1 MAGAGRRGN
10 LLKPRPPMDAV
21 REDRPTAPAMSAARR
36 RTVLGAAMAGM
47 FMAAVESTIV
57 ATALPSIVSDLGG
70 FHLFSWVFAVY
81 LLTQAVTIPIYG
93 RLADLHG
100 RKRVF
105 VAGTLL
111 FLVGSGLCGFA
122 RNMVMLIAF
131 RAVQGLGAGAIVP
144 IATTVVGDVYP
155 GAARTRAQ
163 GYLSGVW
170 GIAAVSGPLLGA
182 FLVEHVTWAAVF
194 WVNLPIGAVCLA
206 LFGVALRENRRHRQ
220 RSIDYLGATL
230 LTVGSGALM
239 LALIQ
244 WAHLSDVLRVG
255 LPAVA
260 VLALVAF
267 GFSERRSAEPMMP
280 PDLWRIPAVAA
291 SNIAAF
297 AIGGS
302 LIGVNAFVPT
312 YVQGVMGRNAVVA
325 GFALTAMSLSWSLTT
340 ILMGHL
346 PVAARAS
353 YRALAGWGGGALV
366 AGSAILILLNPTH
379 GALWAASGA
388 LVIGIGMGLCNTT
401 YIVAAQDSVEF
412 QRRGT
417 ATSVNVFLR
426 MVGQSVAVAIFGGI
440 LNSVLAGR
448 IGAGETMV
456 DRLMTPALRDALPT
470 AELARLDNAL
480 AAGLH
485 GVFWATGAFSLL
497 ALLLALR
504 LPKGLGSRHARE

>member
-1 MAGAGRRGN
+1 
-10 LLKPRPPMDAV
+10 
-21 REDRPTAPAMSAARR
+21 MSAARR

-57 ATALPSIVSDLGG
+57 ATALPSIVADLGG

-81 LLTQAVTIPIYG
+81 LLAQAVTIPIYG

-105 VAGTLL
+105 AAGTLL
-111 FLVGSGLCGFA
+111 FLAGSALCGFA
-122 RNMVMLIAF
+122 GNMVMLIAF
-131 RAVQGLGAGAIVP
+131 RALQGLGAGAIVP
-144 IATTVVGDVYP
+144 IATTIVGDIYP
-155 GAARTRAQ
+155 GAARARAQ
-163 GYLSGVW
+163 GYLSSVW

-182 FLVEHVTWAAVF
+182 FLVERVTWAAVF
-194 WVNLPIGAVCLA
+194 WINLPVGAICLA
-206 LFGVALRENRRHRQ
+206 LFAVALHETRHHQR
-220 RSIDYLGATL
+220 RSIDYLGAAL
-230 LTVGSGALM
+230 LMAGSGALM

-244 WAHLSDVLRVG
+244 WTNLSDALRVA

-260 VLALVAF
+260 ALALIAF
-267 GFSERRSAEPMMP
+267 AFSERRSAEPMMP

-291 SNIAAF
+291 SNVAAF

-302 LIGVNAFVPT
+302 LIGVSAFVPT
-312 YVQGVMGRNAVVA
+312 YVQGVMGRGAVTA

-346 PVAARAS
+346 TFAARAS
-353 YRALAGWGGGALV
+353 YRALAVCGGLALV
-366 AGSAILILLNPTH
+366 AGSVILILLSPAH
-379 GALWAASGA
+379 GPLWAASGA

-401 YIVAAQDSVEF
+401 YIVVAQDSVEF
-412 QRRGT
+412 RRRGT

-426 MVGQSVAVAIFGGI
+426 MVGQSVAAAVFGGI
-440 LNSVLAGR
+440 LNSVLAAR
-448 IGAGETMV
+448 ISGADTMV
-456 DRLMTPALRDALPT
+456 DRLMNPALRGTLSPAVV
-470 AELARLDNAL
+470 ARLDAAL

-485 GVFWATGAFSLL
+485 GVFLAAGAFSLL

>member
-1 MAGAGRRGN
+1 MSTVNVLDLPAV
-10 LLKPRPPMDAV
+10 DAL
-21 REDRPTAPAMSAARR
+21 RETRSAVPALSTARR
-36 RTVLGAAMAGM
+36 RAVLVAAMVGM

-57 ATALPSIVSDLGG
+57 ATALPSIVADLGG

-105 VAGTLL
+105 AAGTLL

-131 RAVQGLGAGAIVP
+131 RALQGLGAGAIVP
-144 IATTVVGDVYP
+144 IATTVVGDIYP
-155 GAARTRAQ
+155 GTARARAQ

-182 FLVEHVTWAAVF
+182 FLVERVTWAAVF
-194 WVNLPIGAVCLA
+194 WVNLPVGAVCLA
-206 LFGVALRENRRHRQ
+206 LFGVALRESRHHRQ

-230 LTVGSGALM
+230 LMIGSGALM

-244 WAHLSDVLRVG
+244 WAHLPVALRVG
-255 LPAVA
+255 LPTVA
-260 VLALVAF
+260 ALALVAF

-312 YVQGVMGRNAVVA
+312 YVQGVMGRNAVIA

-346 PVAARAS
+346 PIAARAS
-353 YRALAGWGGGALV
+353 YRALAVCGGGALV
-366 AGSAILILLNPTH
+366 AGSAILILLSPAD
-379 GALWAASGA
+379 GALWAANGA

-426 MVGQSVAVAIFGGI
+426 MVGQSVAAAIFGGI
-440 LNSVLAGR
+440 LNSVLAAR
-448 IGAGETMV
+448 IGAADTMV
-456 DRLMTPALRDALPT
+456 DRLMTPALRAAMPAAD
-470 AELARLDNAL
+470 LARLDNAL

>member
-1 MAGAGRRGN
+1 MV
-10 LLKPRPPMDAV
+10 AV
-21 REDRPTAPAMSAARR
+21 RETVPVAPEMSAARR
-36 RTVLGAAMAGM
+36 RVVLIAAMVGM

-57 ATALPSIVSDLGG
+57 ATALPTIVADLGG

-81 LLTQAVTIPIYG
+81 LLGQAVTIPIYG

-111 FLVGSGLCGFA
+111 FLLGSALCGFA
-122 RNMVMLIAF
+122 RNMVTLIVF
-131 RAVQGLGAGAIVP
+131 RALQGLGAGAIMP
-144 IATTVVGDVYP
+144 ITTTVVGDIYP
-155 GAARTRAQ
+155 GALRARAQ

-182 FLVEHVTWAAVF
+182 FLVERVTWAAVF
-194 WVNLPIGAVCLA
+194 WVNLPVGAICLA
-206 LFGVALRENRRHRQ
+206 LFAVALRETPHHQR
-220 RSIDYLGATL
+220 RSIDYLGAVL
-230 LTVGSGALM
+230 LMIGSGALM

-244 WAHLSDVLRVG
+244 WTHLPDALRVG
-255 LPAVA
+255 LPSGAL
-260 VLALVAF
+260 LALIAF
-267 GFSERRSAEPMMP
+267 AFSERRSAEPMMP

-297 AIGGS
+297 ALGGA
-302 LIGVNAFVPT
+302 LIGVTAFVPT
-312 YVQGVMGRNAVVA
+312 YVQGVMGRGAVTA

-340 ILMGHL
+340 ILMGHV

-353 YRALAGWGGGALV
+353 YRALAACGGVALV
-366 AGSAILILLNPTH
+366 VGSAILILLDPAR
-379 GALWAASGA
+379 GPLWAATGA

-412 QRRGT
+412 RQRGT

-426 MVGQSVAVAIFGGI
+426 MVGQSVAAAILGGI
-440 LNSVLAGR
+440 LNSVLAAR
-448 IGAGETMV
+448 IGAADTMV
-456 DRLMTPALRDALPT
+456 DRLMNPALRGTLPQ
-470 AELARLDNAL
+470 AVLARLDAAL

-485 GVFWATGAFSLL
+485 GVFLATGAFALL

-504 LPKGLGSRHARE
+504 LPKSLGSRHARQ

>member
-1 MAGAGRRGN
+1 
-10 LLKPRPPMDAV
+10 MDAASQSM
-21 REDRPTAPAMSAARR
+21 PTAPALSAARR
-36 RTVLGAAMAGM
+36 RTVLSAAMAGM

-57 ATALPSIVSDLGG
+57 ATALPSIVADLGG
-70 FHLFSWVFAVY
+70 FRLFSWVFAVY
-81 LLTQAVTIPIYG
+81 LLGQAVTIPIYG

-105 VAGTLL
+105 AVGTLL
-111 FLVGSGLCGFA
+111 FLASSALCGFA
-122 RNMVMLIAF
+122 RNMLMLIVF
-131 RAVQGLGAGAIVP
+131 RALQGLGAGAIVP
-144 IATTVVGDVYP
+144 IATTIVGDIYP
-155 GAARTRAQ
+155 GASRARAQ

-182 FLVEHVTWAAVF
+182 FLVERVTWAAVF
-194 WVNLPIGAVCLA
+194 WVNLPIGATCLV
-206 LFGVALRENRRHRQ
+206 LLGVALREAPHHQR
-220 RSIDYLGATL
+220 RSIDYLGAAL
-230 LTVGSGALM
+230 LMVGSGALM

-244 WAHLSDVLRVG
+244 WARLTDAMRVA
-255 LPAVA
+255 LPALA
-260 VLALVAF
+260 AIVLIAF
-267 GFSERRSAEPMMP
+267 AFSERRSAEPMMP

-312 YVQGVMGRNAVVA
+312 YVQGVMGRGAVVA

-340 ILMGHL
+340 ILMGQL
-346 PVAARAS
+346 TLSARTS
-353 YRALAGWGGGALV
+353 YRALAVWGGLALV
-366 AGSAILILLNPTH
+366 AGSAILILLEP
-379 GALWAASGA
+379 GQGPLWAASGA

-412 QRRGT
+412 GRRGT

-426 MVGQSVAVAIFGGI
+426 MVGQSVAAAVFGGI
-440 LNSVLAGR
+440 LNSVLAAR
-448 IGAGETMV
+448 IGPAETMV
-456 DRLMTPALRDALPT
+456 DRLMTPALRGDLSP
-470 AELARLDNAL
+470 AELARLMGAL

-485 GVFWATGAFSLL
+485 GVFLATGAFSLL

>member
-1 MAGAGRRGN
+1 
-10 LLKPRPPMDAV
+10 
-21 REDRPTAPAMSAARR
+21 MSTARR

-57 ATALPSIVSDLGG
+57 ATALPSIVADLGG

-81 LLTQAVTIPIYG
+81 LLAQAVTIPIYG

-105 VAGTLL
+105 AAGTLL

-131 RAVQGLGAGAIVP
+131 RALQGLGAGAIVP
-144 IATTVVGDVYP
+144 ITTTVVGDIYP
-155 GAARTRAQ
+155 GASRARAQ

-182 FLVEHVTWAAVF
+182 FLVERVTWAAVF
-194 WVNLPIGAVCLA
+194 WVNLPVGAVCLA
-206 LFGVALRENRRHRQ
+206 LFAFALRESPHHQR
-220 RSIDYLGATL
+220 RSIDYLGAALMMT
-230 LTVGSGALM
+230 GSGALM

-244 WAHLSDVLRVG
+244 WAHLSDALRVA
-255 LPAVA
+255 LPALAVA
-260 VLALVAF
+260 ALVAF
-267 GFSERRSAEPMMP
+267 AFSERRSAEPMMP
-280 PDLWRIPAVAA
+280 LDLWRIPAVAA

-297 AIGGS
+297 ALGGS
-302 LIGVNAFVPT
+302 LIGVTAFVPT
-312 YVQGVMGRNAVVA
+312 YVQGVMGRGAVTA

-346 PVAARAS
+346 TIVARSS
-353 YRALAGWGGGALV
+353 YRALAVCGGGALV
-366 AGSAILILLNPTH
+366 AGSAILILLDPAR
-379 GALWAASGA
+379 GPLWAASGA

-412 QRRGT
+412 HRRGT

-426 MVGQSVAVAIFGGI
+426 MVGQSVAAAIFGGI
-440 LNSVLAGR
+440 LNSVLAAR
-448 IGAGETMV
+448 IGAADTMV
-456 DRLMTPALRDALPT
+456 DRLMTPALRAALP
-470 AELARLDNAL
+470 AVDFARLDNAL

>member
-1 MAGAGRRGN
+1 MEAA
-10 LLKPRPPMDAV
+10 
-21 REDRPTAPAMSAARR
+21 REVPPTAPVLTAARR

-57 ATALPSIVSDLGG
+57 ATALPSIVADLGG
-70 FHLFSWVFAVY
+70 FGLFSWVFAVY
-81 LLTQAVTIPIYG
+81 LLGQAVTIPIYG

-105 VAGTLL
+105 IVGTLL
-111 FLVGSGLCGFA
+111 FLASSTACGFA
-122 RNMVMLIAF
+122 HTMVTLIVF
-131 RAVQGLGAGAIVP
+131 RALQGLGAGAIVP
-144 IATTVVGDVYP
+144 IATTIVGDLYT
-155 GAARTRAQ
+155 GTSRARAQ

-194 WVNLPIGAVCLA
+194 WVNLPIGATSLVL
-206 LFGVALRENRRHRQ
+206 LSLALRETPHHQ
-220 RSIDYLGATL
+220 SRSIDYLGAAL
-230 LTVGSGALM
+230 LMTGSGALM

-244 WAHLSDVLRVG
+244 WSHLAVTLRFA
-255 LPAVA
+255 LPA
-260 VLALVAF
+260 LAAMALIAF
-267 GFSERRSAEPMMP
+267 AFSERRSTEPIMP

-312 YVQGVMGRNAVVA
+312 YVQGVMGRDAVVA
-325 GFALTAMSLSWSLTT
+325 GFALTAMSLSWSVTT
-340 ILMGHL
+340 VLMGQL
-346 PVAARAS
+346 AFTTRWS
-353 YRALAGWGGGALV
+353 YRTVAVWGGLALV
-366 AGSAILILLNPTH
+366 AGSAILVLLGPGNGP
-379 GALWAASGA
+379 LWAASGA
-388 LVIGIGMGLCNTT
+388 LVIGVGMGLCNTT

-412 QRRGT
+412 RRRGT

-426 MVGQSVAVAIFGGI
+426 MVGQSVAAAVFGGI
-440 LNSVLAGR
+440 LNGVLAAR
-448 IGAGETMV
+448 IGADESMI
-456 DRLMTPALRDALPT
+456 DRLMTPALRGALPPAAFT
-470 AELARLDNAL
+470 RLDNAL

-485 GVFWATGAFSLL
+485 GVFLATGAFSLL

>member
-1 MAGAGRRGN
+1 MALMEAIPGT
-10 LLKPRPPMDAV
+10 V
-21 REDRPTAPAMSAARR
+21 PTAPVMSGARR
-36 RTVLGAAMAGM
+36 RAVLVAAMVGM

-57 ATALPSIVSDLGG
+57 ATALPSIVADLGG

-81 LLTQAVTIPIYG
+81 LLGQAVTIPIYG

-111 FLVGSGLCGFA
+111 FLLGSALCGFA
-122 RNMVMLIAF
+122 RNMVTLIAF
-131 RAVQGLGAGAIVP
+131 RALQGLGAGAIMP
-144 IATTVVGDVYP
+144 ITTTVVGDIYP
-155 GAARTRAQ
+155 GALRARAQ

-182 FLVEHVTWAAVF
+182 FLVERVTWAAVF
-194 WVNLPIGAVCLA
+194 WVNLPVGAICLA
-206 LFGVALRENRRHRQ
+206 LFAVALREAPHHRR
-220 RSIDYLGATL
+220 RSIDYLGAVL
-230 LTVGSGALM
+230 LMIGSGALM

-244 WAHLSDVLRVG
+244 WAHLPDAWRVVLPG
-255 LPAVA
+255 LAT
-260 VLALVAF
+260 LALVAF
-267 GFSERRSAEPMMP
+267 AFSERRSAEPMMP

-297 AIGGS
+297 ALGGA
-302 LIGVNAFVPT
+302 LIGVTAFVPT
-312 YVQGVMGRNAVVA
+312 YVQGVMGRGAVTA
-325 GFALTAMSLSWSLTT
+325 GFALTAMSMSWSLTT
-340 ILMGHL
+340 ILMGHM
-346 PVAARAS
+346 PIVARAS
-353 YRALAGWGGGALV
+353 YRALAVCGGGALV
-366 AGSAILILLNPTH
+366 AGSAILILLDPAH
-379 GALWAASGA
+379 GPVWAASGA

-412 QRRGT
+412 HRRGT

-426 MVGQSVAVAIFGGI
+426 MVGQSVAAAILGGI
-440 LNSVLAGR
+440 LNSVLAAR
-448 IGAGETMV
+448 IGAGDTMF
-456 DRLMTPALRDALPT
+456 DRLMTPALRDALPA
-470 AELARLDNAL
+470 AELARLDAAL

-485 GVFWATGAFSLL
+485 GVFLATGAFSLL